1 MKINKKFRIHLCTL
15 CLSALLLACGYV
27 PVSKYAD
34 SVFAQGVYVE
44 LTMNPLMPEASVGAK
59 DAINL
64 AVLTRFKNTLVPK
77 QRAHTIIDMRVNS
90 VSNSPIAY
98 DENGFVSFY
107 RVTVSLSFEV
117 KNDGKSG
124 LKVNNTGYYDYAAN
138 STSAVVIEDAK
149 LNAVTNATTQA
160 LDKFISQVAFYG
172 SQMESKMEGKTQANQ
187 PPKKA
192 KSKTA
197 QEKKDSN

>member
-1 MKINKKFRIHLCTL
+1 MKIDKKFRIYLYAL
-15 CLSALLLACGYV
+15 CLSALLLACGYM

-98 DENGFVSFY
+98 DANGFVSFY

-117 KNDGKSG
+117 KNDGKSS
-124 LKVNNTGYYDYAAN
+124 LKVSNTGYYDYAAN
-138 STSAVVIEDAK
+138 STSAVVIEDSK

-172 SQMESKMEGKTQANQ
+172 NKIGSKTQAQQ
-187 PPKKA
+187 PSKELE
-192 KSKTA
+192 SKTE
-197 QEKKDSN
+197 QEKKRI

>member
-1 MKINKKFRIHLCTL
+1 M
-15 CLSALLLACGYV
+15 
-27 PVSKYAD
+27 SKYAD

-44 LTMNPLMPEASVGAK
+44 LTMNPLMPEASIGAK

-64 AVLTRFKNTLVPK
+64 AVLTRFKNTLVSK

-107 RVTVSLSFEV
+107 RVTVNLSFEV

-124 LKVNNTGYYDYAAN
+124 LRVSNTGYYDYAAN

-149 LNAVTNATTQA
+149 LNAVANATTQA

-172 SQMESKMEGKTQANQ
+172 NKIESKAQAQQPSQKAESQTEGES
-187 PPKKA
+187 KKELE
-192 KSKTA
+192 SKTA
-197 QEKKDSN
+197 QERKDTN